1 MTPDQIRLARKMI
14 AASQSQLADI
24 MGISVRTLQGWE
36 CGRKKCGE
44 LQARAIESATGYRR
58 PLR

>member
-1 MTPDQIRLARKMI
+1 MTPNQIRLARKMI
-14 AASQSQLADI
+14 LASQSQLAGL
-24 MGISVRTLQGWE
+24 MGISVRTLQDWE
-36 CGRKKCGE
+36 GGRRKCGE